1 MQPSFLG
8 SYHTRFTMAHLQLNR
23 TYICHSLI
31 HVFICPC
38 WRRVFI
44 VALKRIIQILY
55 EIKWDHLSGS
65 IKSPKNY
72 VKPIA
77 GLNYS
82 IRRIVRNLLDS
93 NRCRREATRKK
104 ICTFRRQSI
113 STAVQ
118 ITWLRLRCT
127 IWQYEAGIRWKPR
140 SPSYTV
146 RMKLA
151 FSECKQFI
159 TE

>member
-104 ICTFRRQSI
+104 NLHLSKVVHINCGPDYVTTSQMHDLTVRSRYSLKAKASLLHCTN
-113 STAVQ
+113 
-118 ITWLRLRCT
+118 
-127 IWQYEAGIRWKPR
+127 EAGFLW
-140 SPSYTV
+140 
-146 RMKLA
+146 M
-151 FSECKQFI
+151 
-159 TE
+159 